1 MKENTKSEKIHS
13 FATKFIIVLCALSF
27 ALFSMFAPS
36 AFAQQKNSEKKK
48 SSANTQQYMQLINSI
63 FGFVMQNYVDE
74 VDPEVLYEG
83 ALKGMMDSL
92 DDPYTQYLDQSS
104 MRGLTDTTV
113 GEFGGVG
120 LSISKPLTS
129 TPEKPAYV
137 EVASPIEG
145 GPGYK
150 AGIQAGDFIIKI
162 NETSTPDITMDEV
175 LKMLRGKVGET
186 VNVTI
191 KRGKNM
197 IFEVALKREIIEV
210 PTVKFGTINRNNQK
224 IGYIKIIEFTPL
236 TPEKVQQA
244 LDSFDINKSNYDGI
258 VIDLRN
264 NPGGLI
270 TSVRDVAD
278 KFIDEGTIVYTKN
291 RKGEID
297 SLFSASKQNTTVN
310 QDIPIIV
317 LINKGSASASE
328 ILSGALKD
336 HKRAYLMGE
345 RSYGKGSVQQLF
357 PLYNSD
363 GVKITIARYYTPSD
377 VNIDKIGIPPDRE
390 VKNLEEF
397 TPEQEKAYL
406 EMLDSDIIAKTVE
419 ANPNMKEAEISSEAT
434 KIAAKY
440 GIETRLIR
448 RLLRNQVN
456 KKRGT
461 PLYDLDFDEPS
472 KKLDIT
478 EDSFINAYLYDEPEE
493 LLNKKRIFKVI
504 YHKKDN
510 EYLSEEDIY
519 DFSKKER
526 AKVKKRRYFY
536 RDNILQKIKR
546 NFFNVY
552 IIKHLNNVLKKEE
565 SNIFFD
571 LFPQSFVNNVSKELN
586 NQILNMTLKDIFEIK
601 DLYKGKKINKYYYNL
616 NVINSIKN
624 KNSKINDLL
633 EKTYIEHYKEYL
645 NSDEYKIKINEINE
659 HYKEDEKYIIK
670 YKAISKHYIEL
681 FS

>member
-1 MKENTKSEKIHS
+1 
-13 FATKFIIVLCALSF
+13 
-27 ALFSMFAPS
+27 
-36 AFAQQKNSEKKK
+36 
-48 SSANTQQYMQLINSI
+48 
-63 FGFVMQNYVDE
+63 
-74 VDPEVLYEG
+74 
-83 ALKGMMDSL
+83 
-92 DDPYTQYLDQSS
+92 

-390 VKNLEEF
+390 VKLIELNENEE
-397 TPEQEKAYL
+397 KVYVDLVNDDA
-406 EMLDSDIIAKTVE
+406 IAKYVE
-419 ANPNMKEAEISSEAT
+419 NHPNMNEAAISQGAKELCT
-434 KIAAKY
+434 KYKID
-440 GIETRLIR
+440 ERFLR
-448 RLLRNQVN
+448 RLLRMEVN
-456 KKRGT
+456 RTKE
-461 PLYDLDFDEPS
+461 PLLYDLDFDTQLLTALNVFA
-472 KKLDIT
+472 K
-478 EDSFINAYLYDEPEE
+478 EDFNSLVENTLTLKE
-493 LLNKKRIFKVI
+493 LQDRAIL
-504 YHKKDN
+504 
-510 EYLSEEDIY
+510 EED
-519 DFSKKER
+519 
-526 AKVKKRRYFY
+526 
-536 RDNILQKIKR
+536 
-546 NFFNVY
+546 
-552 IIKHLNNVLKKEE
+552 
-565 SNIFFD
+565 
-571 LFPQSFVNNVSKELN
+571 
-586 NQILNMTLKDIFEIK
+586 
-601 DLYKGKKINKYYYNL
+601 
-616 NVINSIKN
+616 KN
-624 KNSKINDLL
+624 
-633 EKTYIEHYKEYL
+633 
-645 NSDEYKIKINEINE
+645 
-659 HYKEDEKYIIK
+659 
-670 YKAISKHYIEL
+670 
-681 FS
+681 